1 LCNKISV
8 IGLGYVGLPL
18 ALAASKAGFEVFGID
33 TDPER
38 IARLNSGESPIEDV
52 LSSEVSSPILKKS
65 FFPTSDFAHV
75 AESEIVVIC
84 VPTPLGKD
92 GTPDLSYVESAT
104 ISVAQHM
111 REKTL
116 IILESTV
123 APGTTRNF
131 VLPLIES
138 ISQLSR
144 AQFDVVFAPERID
157 PTNKIWNLVNTPK
170 ILSGYTPNSLE
181 RAKRFYSNFI
191 DTLISCESLEI
202 AEMVKLLE
210 NSFRLINIS
219 FINEVSKVCQQLGIN
234 VKHVI
239 DAAASKPYGFMP
251 FYSGLGAGGHCIPVD
266 PVYLS
271 SKAKELGIEMTL
283 LNLAINI
290 NQTMPFFYVQRAE
303 KLLGSLEDKK
313 ILVIGV
319 AYKANVSDV
328 RETPVATLVSGLS
341 QKGAHVSWHDD
352 LVKEWNGE
360 KSVALSSD
368 YDLAILA
375 TPHDY
380 LELAALGS
388 VPILNTRESI

>member
-234 VKHVI
+234 VNHVI

-290 NQTMPFFYVQRAE
+290 NQTMPFFYV
-303 KLLGSLEDKK
+303 
-313 ILVIGV
+313 
-319 AYKANVSDV
+319 YC
-328 RETPVATLVSGLS
+328 
-341 QKGAHVSWHDD
+341 
-352 LVKEWNGE
+352 
-360 KSVALSSD
+360 
-368 YDLAILA
+368 
-375 TPHDY
+375 
-380 LELAALGS
+380 
-388 VPILNTRESI
+388 